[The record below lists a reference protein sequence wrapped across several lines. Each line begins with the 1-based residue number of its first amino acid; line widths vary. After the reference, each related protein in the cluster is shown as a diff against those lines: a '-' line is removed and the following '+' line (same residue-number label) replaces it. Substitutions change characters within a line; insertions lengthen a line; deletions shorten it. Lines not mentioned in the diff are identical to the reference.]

1 MPPSV
6 GPAPQR
12 KAATS
17 RVSTALRWWRKAYGE
32 HPLHLVVLALAFA
45 LAAYTVSV
53 VGFQTL
59 WNPQVWWQAIGVWFA
74 AAIIAHDLVL
84 YPVYALADRILTA
97 ATARTPRHRCPLNYL
112 RLPLIGIAATFVLFF
127 PGILQQGA
135 DTFHA
140 ATGQSQQPFLGRW
153 LWLSA
158 AMLLISALA
167 YVLEYLRTRRSHS
180 GKR

>member
-1 MPPSV
+1 M
-6 GPAPQR
+6 
-12 KAATS
+12 
-17 RVSTALRWWRKAYGE
+17 LRRWRKAYGE

-53 VGFQTL
+53 LGLKTL
-59 WNPQVWWQAIGVWFA
+59 WNPQIWWQAIGIWFA

-84 YPVYALADRILTA
+84 YPAYALADRILT
-97 ATARTPRHRCPLNYL
+97 TASTRTRWRPSPLNYL
-112 RLPLIGIAATFVLFF
+112 RLPLIGIAATFLLFF

-135 DTFHA
+135 DTFHT

-158 AMLLISALA
+158 AMLLISAAA
-167 YVLEYLRTRRSHS
+167 YAVAYLRTRR
-180 GKR
+180 RP